1 MAQAH
6 FFFGEYLCQ
15 LDEKSRTVLPQR
27 LRDAISADTLR
38 DGFMITMGFDGC
50 LLMQLRETW
59 RDATTKVEGR
69 SFTDMD
75 NCVFMRFYV
84 SLAREV
90 SVDKVGRLTL
100 PDLLREAAGIDR
112 EVLFNGMGDHI
123 EIWSP
128 ERWKAWQK
136 ENLSRYAE
144 VAQKVLSSPVQAAP
158 VAASSGGGL
167 PSTGRGGSV

>member
-1 MAQAH
+1 MAH

-27 LRDAISADTLR
+27 LRDAISTDLLR

-50 LLMQLRETW
+50 LLMQLRDAW
-59 RDATTKVEGR
+59 RQAAAKVEGR
-69 SFTDMD
+69 WFADMD
-75 NCVFMRFYV
+75 GCAFKRFYI

-112 EVLFNGMGDHI
+112 EALFNGMGDHI

-128 ERWKAWQK
+128 KSWKVWQK
-136 ENLSRYAE
+136 ENLPRYPE
-144 VAQKVLSSPVQAAP
+144 VAQKVLSSSAQWASAALP
-158 VAASSGGGL
+158 PSGGGL
-167 PSTGRGGSV
+167 PSSGPGWNI